1 MKFVSLSLA
10 PIAITVIAAM
20 MTVSIAADE
29 IPAVDSEPQD
39 LISETVDE
47 TDDDQASLSTRRA
60 AGREHLARLS
70 DEQRYDEAAAVALQI
85 LRLTQEEYGEDARQ
99 VIDPL
104 LNLAEVQ
111 HYGAE
116 FTAAEQNLSAAVMLI
131 ERYAGP
137 LSAELIEPLTTLGEI
152 YNESGLYDKAVQ
164 TFNRA
169 LRLNHVNQGF
179 TNFEQFPIMDGLTV
193 SHSSLNDSDEATFYQ
208 ESQLEIQQR
217 RLGTGNPETAP
228 AYFKLARWYS
238 RTNRYDEAI
247 LTYQKADRVV
257 REALG
262 KNSPERAEGLS
273 GLALVYQ
280 QIGNRSASSSI
291 LRKALQLIE
300 ESPENDPLR
309 RASILV
315 ALGDNLTREGRFSM
329 AKDQYA
335 AAWQALPDDDTGAES
350 REFYFSRTVRLEG
363 NFFPQYARRARG
375 RSADELRTG
384 SILIDYSID
393 TKGRVT
399 DSSVVESNPQGL
411 MDQSFLSI
419 YRRSLFRPR
428 FNDGVAQ
435 FSDGLLAKHEF
446 WYVSNKTSA
455 DTDADDDS
463 DADSSAKPKRNRGKL
478 SYPDNN

>member
-20 MTVSIAADE
+20 MAVSIAADE